1 MRRKPARPDEL
12 QEIMKVPEIRKAIAM
27 QQKNQRQEALERMLW
42 LAKWMVSRPRPS
54 SRNSSRRFSVEL
66 DSI

>member
-27 QQKNQRQEALERMLW
+27 QQKNQRQEALLDA
-42 LAKWMVSRPRPS
+42 LACQVDGEQATALLSQFKQA
-54 SRNSSRRFSVEL
+54 L
-66 DSI
+66 